1 MTDNPANVKKSMP
14 LAMVEVWSPEARK
27 AAEAIK
33 NMNGVKDVSVY
44 GNRFHVTLTEMGLMH
59 AIIAQLK
66 DTGVEI
72 TDYRSVL
79 PSLEDVFIEMVKR

>member
-1 MTDNPANVKKSMP
+1 
-14 LAMVEVWSPEARK
+14 
-27 AAEAIK
+27 
-33 NMNGVKDVSVY
+33 
-44 GNRFHVTLTEMGLMH
+44 MGLMN